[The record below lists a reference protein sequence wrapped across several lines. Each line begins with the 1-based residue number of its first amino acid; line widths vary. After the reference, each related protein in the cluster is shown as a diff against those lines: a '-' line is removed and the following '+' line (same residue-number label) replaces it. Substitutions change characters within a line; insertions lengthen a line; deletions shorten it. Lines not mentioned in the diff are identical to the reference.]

1 MIEKNFSILL
11 KIPNI
16 SLEGILSI
24 PDERSGLVLFAH
36 GSGSNRISYRNQ
48 IVAKKLN
55 ESGIGT
61 LLFDLLTDEEQQ
73 SDSRTQKIMC
83 KIPGLMLNKFNIHLL
98 TERLL
103 GVTDYVVNNPDT
115 KNLNIGYFG
124 SSTGAAA
131 ALIAASK
138 NSDIKAIVTRS
149 GRVDLVENIFVH
161 DIIVPTMFIV
171 GGNDKEIIEINKN
184 MINKLTNI
192 RYKKLEIITGASH
205 LFEEHEK
212 LTEAG
217 ILASNWFRKFI
228 T

>member
-1 MIEKNFSILL
+1 MIKR
-11 KIPNI
+11 KIKAEEVQVQV
-16 SLEGILSI
+16 STGEVTLDGDLYI
-24 PDERSGLVLFAH
+24 PEQAVGLIAFAH

-73 SDSRTQKIMC
+73 SDSMTQKIMC

-161 DIIVPTMFIV
+161 Q
-171 GGNDKEIIEINKN
+171 
-184 MINKLTNI
+184 LAW
-192 RYKKLEIITGASH
+192 YQ
-205 LFEEHEK
+205 
-212 LTEAG
+212 AG
-217 ILASNWFRKFI
+217 ISFI
-228 T
+228 DNT

>member
-1 MIEKNFSILL
+1 VIEKNFSILL
-11 KIPNI
+11 KMPNI

-83 KIPGLMLNKFNIHLL
+83 KIPGIMLNKFNIHLL

-149 GRVDLVENIFVH
+149 GRVDLVENIFVY

-171 GGNDKEIIEINKN
+171 GENDKKIIEINKN
-184 MINKLTNI
+184 MITKLTNI
-192 RYKKLEIITGASH
+192 RHKKLEIITGASH

-212 LTEAG
+212 LIEAG

>member
-1 MIEKNFSILL
+1 
-11 KIPNI
+11 
-16 SLEGILSI
+16 
-24 PDERSGLVLFAH
+24 
-36 GSGSNRISYRNQ
+36 
-48 IVAKKLN
+48 
-55 ESGIGT
+55 
-61 LLFDLLTDEEQQ
+61 
-73 SDSRTQKIMC
+73 
-83 KIPGLMLNKFNIHLL
+83 MLNKFNIHLL

-103 GVTDYVVNNPDT
+103 GVTDYVVNNPET

-138 NSDIKAIVTRS
+138 NSDIKAIATRS
-149 GRVDLVENIFVH
+149 GQVDLVENIFVH

-212 LTEAG
+212 LTEVG

>member
-16 SLEGILSI
+16 SLESVLSI
-24 PDERSGLVLFAH
+24 PNERSGLVLFAH

-103 GVTDYVVNNPDT
+103 GVTDYVANNPDT

-205 LFEEHEK
+205 LFEENEK

>member
-16 SLEGILSI
+16 SLESVLSI
-24 PDERSGLVLFAH
+24 PNERSGLVLFAH

-55 ESGIGT
+55 EFGIGT

-217 ILASNWFRKFI
+217 IPSK
-228 T
+228 

>member
-16 SLEGILSI
+16 SLESVLSI
-24 PDERSGLVLFAH
+24 PNERSGLVLFAH

-55 ESGIGT
+55 EFGIGT

-83 KIPGLMLNKFNIHLL
+83 KIPGIMLNKFNIHLL

-103 GVTDYVVNNPDT
+103 GVTDYVVDNPDT

-205 LFEEHEK
+205 LFEEQEK
-212 LTEAG
+212 LIEAG
-217 ILASNWFRKFI
+217 VLASNWFRKFI

>member
-16 SLEGILSI
+16 SLESVLSI
-24 PDERSGLVLFAH
+24 PNERSGLVLFAH

-103 GVTDYVVNNPDT
+103 GVTDYVVNNPET

-205 LFEEHEK
+205 LFEENEK

>member
-1 MIEKNFSILL
+1 M
-11 KIPNI
+11 PNI
-16 SLEGILSI
+16 SLESVLSI
-24 PDERSGLVLFAH
+24 PNERSGLVLFAH

-55 ESGIGT
+55 EFGIGT

-184 MINKLTNI
+184 MI
-192 RYKKLEIITGASH
+192 IIIEQNQYS
-205 LFEEHEK
+205 
-212 LTEAG
+212 
-217 ILASNWFRKFI
+217 
-228 T
+228 

>member
-16 SLEGILSI
+16 SLESVLSI
-24 PDERSGLVLFAH
+24 PNERSGLVLFAH

-103 GVTDYVVNNPDT
+103 GVTDYVANNPDT

-205 LFEEHEK
+205 LFEENER